1 MNYKQV
7 LKTLRDKIVESK
19 SSEYSSEDLDFYESL
34 QRMILSK
41 SIHSHQKSLHN
52 SLVET
57 EKKRIIK
64 SLDKLKI

>member
-19 SSEYSSEDLDFYESL
+19 SSNSEDLDFYESL
-34 QRMILSK
+34 QRMVLSK
-41 SIHSHQKSLHN
+41 SIHSHQKALHN

-57 EKKRIIK
+57 EKKRIIE